1 MRTVPVLRWP
11 AILLGAFLTASAP
24 VTITDRGALTTR
36 TAECQ
41 TGTCCPEDKSV
52 CVIGSSKLFG
62 YYQKA
67 SGSCSGNES

>member
-1 MRTVPVLRWP
+1 MRKFPVLRWP

-24 VTITDRGALTTR
+24 VTITDRGALAPR

-41 TGTCCPEDKSV
+41 TGTCCPEDKST
-52 CVIGSSKLFG
+52 CVIGSAKVTG

-67 SGSCSGNES
+67 SGSCGNES